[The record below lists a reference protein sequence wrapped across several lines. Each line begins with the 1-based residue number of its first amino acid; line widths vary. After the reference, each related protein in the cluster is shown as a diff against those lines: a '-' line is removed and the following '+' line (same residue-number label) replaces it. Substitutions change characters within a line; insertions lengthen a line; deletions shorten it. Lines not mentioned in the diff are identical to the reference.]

1 MAEWLK
7 AAVSKTV
14 MGHWPI
20 ESSNLSL
27 SATLKPCPVEPQVP
41 DLSVNL
47 TDRLPDGRP
56 VKRFY
61 AVQEFFLTYLHPDWR
76 LDDPSPDAV
85 VARFRRQAAE
95 SVPALADELE
105 ELAALPVLDDV
116 LRDHVLRRYDLNYD
130 PQLDGLTMRQW
141 LQHVGATLRGS
152 GSSA

>member
-1 MAEWLK
+1 
-7 AAVSKTV
+7 

-61 AVQEFFLTYLHPDWR
+61 AVQEFFLTYFHPDWR
-76 LDDPSPDAV
+76 LDDQSPDAV
-85 VARFRRQAAE
+85 LARFRRDAAE
-95 SVPALADELE
+95 SVTSLVGELDELT
-105 ELAALPVLDDV
+105 ALPVPDNV

-141 LQHVGATLRGS
+141 LQHVGAMLTGS
-152 GSSA
+152 ASSE